1 MYSKQINKLWRSLCT
16 PLDAVTYTNEFLIVS
31 GAVATFMVLLL
42 ASFAGNID
50 VMSDAIGKI
59 NEKKQE
65 ILNEKID
72 IISAEK
78 SGNTAIII
86 LTNYGIYDTEIL
98 AFFSDV
104 SQGQELTCRSNNVP
118 NTDMTVVAAELLEV
132 TCDLLH
138 PSASKILA
146 VTSTRNI
153 LESKLD

>member
-78 SGNTAIII
+78 SGSRAIII
-86 LTNYGIYDTEIL
+86 LTNYGIYDTEMI

-104 SQGQELTCRSNNVP
+104 SQGQQLTCRSNNDD
-118 NTDMTVVAAELLEV
+118 NGDMTVVAAELLEV
-132 TCDLLH
+132 TCDIS

>member
-1 MYSKQINKLWRSLCT
+1 MMYSKQINKLWRSLCT

-104 SQGQELTCRSNNVP
+104 SQGQELACISNNVP

-132 TCDLLH
+132 TCTIL

>member
-78 SGNTAIII
+78 SGTKAIII

-104 SQGQELTCRSNNVP
+104 SQGQELVCISNNV
-118 NTDMTVVAAELLEV
+118 NADMTVVAAGLLEV
-132 TCDLLH
+132 TCEIL